1 MYYILADNKG
11 NLIGVNYDKEGK
23 RSFFKTDNFKK
34 AFKTQDLKT
43 LRWFSDKYQNKNNEW
58 GERVIS

>member
-11 NLIGVNYDKEGK
+11 KLIGVSYDKEGK

-58 GERVIS
+58 GEGLF

>member
-1 MYYILADNKG
+1 MYCILADNKG
-11 NLIGVNYDKEGK
+11 KLIGVSYDKEGK

-43 LRWFSDKYQNKNNEW
+43 LRWFSDKYQNKNNKW
-58 GERVIS
+58 GEGLF

>member
-11 NLIGVNYDKEGK
+11 NLIGVSYDKEGK
-23 RSFFKTDNFKK
+23 RSFFKTDDFKK

-58 GERVIS
+58 GSGLF

>member
-11 NLIGVNYDKEGK
+11 KLIGVSYDKEG
-23 RSFFKTDNFKK
+23 RRVFFKTDDFKK

-58 GERVIS
+58 GEGLF

>member
-11 NLIGVNYDKEGK
+11 KLIGVSYDKEGK
-23 RSFFKTDNFKK
+23 RNFFKTDDFKK

-58 GERVIS
+58 GEGLF

>member
-11 NLIGVNYDKEGK
+11 NMIGVSYDKEGK

-58 GERVIS
+58 GEGLF

>member
-1 MYYILADNKG
+1 MYYILADNRG
-11 NLIGVNYDKEGK
+11 NLIGVSYDKDGK
-23 RSFFKTDNFKK
+23 RVFFETDDFEN

-58 GERVIS
+58 GEGLF

>member
-1 MYYILADNKG
+1 MYYILSDNKG
-11 NLIGVNYDKEGK
+11 NMIGVSYDKEGK
-23 RSFFKTDNFKK
+23 RVFFKTDDFKN

-58 GERVIS
+58 GEGLF

>member
-1 MYYILADNKG
+1 MYYILSDNKG
-11 NLIGVNYDKEGK
+11 HMIGVSYNKEGK
-23 RSFFKTDNFKK
+23 RVFFKTDNFKK

-58 GERVIS
+58 GEGLF

>member
-11 NLIGVNYDKEGK
+11 KLIGVSYDNEGK
-23 RSFFKTDNFKK
+23 RVFFKTDDFKK
-34 AFKTQDLKT
+34 ALKTQDLKT

-58 GERVIS
+58 GSGLF

>member
-11 NLIGVNYDKEGK
+11 ELIGVSYDNEGK
-23 RSFFKTDNFKK
+23 RVFFKTDDFKK

-43 LRWFSDKYQNKNNEW
+43 MRWFSDKYQNKNNEW
-58 GERVIS
+58 GEGLF

>member
-1 MYYILADNKG
+1 MYYILSDNKG
-11 NLIGVNYDKEGK
+11 NLIGVSYGKDGK
-23 RSFFKTDNFKK
+23 RVFFKTNDFKK

-58 GERVIS
+58 GEGLF

>member
-1 MYYILADNKG
+1 MYYILSDNKG
-11 NLIGVNYDKEGK
+11 NLIGVKYDNKGK
-23 RSFFKTDNFKK
+23 RSFFKTTDFKK

-58 GERVIS
+58 GEGLF

>member
-11 NLIGVNYDKEGK
+11 NLIGVSYDEEGE
-23 RSFFKTDNFKK
+23 RSFFKTDSFKK

-58 GERVIS
+58 GEGLF

>member
-11 NLIGVNYDKEGK
+11 KLIGVSYDTEGK
-23 RSFFKTDNFKK
+23 RFFFKTDDLKK
-34 AFKTQDLKT
+34 AFKTKDLKT

-58 GERVIS
+58 GEGLF

>member
-1 MYYILADNKG
+1 MYYILTDNKG
-11 NLIGVNYDKEGK
+11 KLISVSYDNEGK
-23 RSFFKTDNFKK
+23 RVFFKTDDFKK

-58 GERVIS
+58 GSGLF

>member
-11 NLIGVNYDKEGK
+11 KLIGVSYDKEGK
-23 RSFFKTDNFKK
+23 RSFFKTDDFKK

-58 GERVIS
+58 GEGLF